1 MRTLIVAVPAL
12 LLAACA
18 TQAPA
23 PADKA
28 AAPAATP
35 AATAAAKPGPQCYSG
50 DHSRF
55 FNVGDKASI
64 AGVNVVCKA
73 TGDGKAA
80 QWMGDKH

>member
-1 MRTLIVAVPAL
+1 MRTLIPAFPVL

-18 TQAPA
+18 SQAPA
-23 PADKA
+23 PAEKA
-28 AAPAATP
+28 AAPATS
-35 AATAAAKPGPQCYSG
+35 AAKSGPQCYSG

-55 FNVGDKASI
+55 FNVGEKTSI

-73 TGDGKAA
+73 AGDGKAA

>member
-1 MRTLIVAVPAL
+1 MRILITALPAL

-18 TQAPA
+18 SQAPA
-23 PADKA
+23 PAEKA
-28 AAPAATP
+28 AAPATSA
-35 AATAAAKPGPQCYSG
+35 AATAAKPGPQCYSG

-55 FNVGDKASI
+55 FNVGEKTSI

-73 TGDGKAA
+73 AGDGKAA